1 MRRLRI
7 LTVLPAVLLGALAAG
22 LPGAAQ
28 AQVTS
33 DQMTCEQAIATYER
47 DGRIYVRT
55 PRCEVL
61 PIYRPVPVSQ
71 KNRLA
76 CHGRES
82 SRKSYG
88 VPTLDKRRCV
98 IGYTC

>member
-1 MRRLRI
+1 MKRLRI

-33 DQMTCEQAIATYER
+33 NQMTCEQAIATYER
-47 DGRIYVRT
+47 DRRIYIRT
-55 PRCEVL
+55 SRGEVL
-61 PIYRPVPVSQ
+61 PIYKPVPVSER
-71 KNRLA
+71 NRLF

-88 VPTLDKRRCV
+88 VPALDKRRCV
-98 IGYTC
+98 IRYTC